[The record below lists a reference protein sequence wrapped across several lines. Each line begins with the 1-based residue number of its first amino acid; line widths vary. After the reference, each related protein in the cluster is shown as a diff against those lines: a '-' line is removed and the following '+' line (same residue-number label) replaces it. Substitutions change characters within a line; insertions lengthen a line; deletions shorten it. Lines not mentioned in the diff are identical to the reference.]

1 MHKMYYYLFLR
12 YLSIYVLI
20 LNFPPTTKNF
30 VGTLLY
36 VFVVLFSFCVSHYYR
51 KKKKNVSATRST
63 VRKFLGIELKNISV
77 NCSNVSGTLLIHD
90 LICAIISRTYALM
103 CLSMISSFCIL
114 LSWIIHSTSLLFE
127 VFLIEPSWWAKHKGN
142 SIQRIFKRFFNIN

>member
-1 MHKMYYYLFLR
+1 MNKMYYYLFLR

-103 CLSMISSFCIL
+103 YC
-114 LSWIIHSTSLLFE
+114 
-127 VFLIEPSWWAKHKGN
+127 
-142 SIQRIFKRFFNIN
+142 Q